1 MFLSLF
7 SNAITHTIGRAGD
20 NVENVYQF
28 ELTKNVSAT
37 ITGGR
42 LNIKISY
49 QYMISDFGTSTL
61 FDGKIYIYIYIILY
75 IYILLQ
81 IVHKTLTLCATGL
94 TG

>member
-1 MFLSLF
+1 MLFLSLF

-61 FDGKIYIYIYIILY
+61 FDGKLCIYYI